1 MELITISQVSKEYGI
16 STRTLRYYEKIGLIK
31 SSRKEDYAYR
41 TYDEEAVKRLN
52 KIIILRKLR
61 IPLKQIALIL
71 DDSNL
76 SNMLEIFKE
85 NINELNNEI
94 DAMTSIRDVLNIFI
108 DKLYIENVNSY
119 NKSDLIA
126 DKEIV
131 TLVESLSLSKS
142 NLKENRSMEKIENAE
157 KVLGKINDVRIIYL
171 PPMTV
176 ASSKFI
182 GENPEESAQERI
194 DKFVLESGL
203 IKIKPD
209 LRVLGFDNPSP
220 AENQEQYG
228 YEFWVTISEEMNVP
242 EPFVKKTFSGGLYA
256 AHCIKMGNFNEW
268 KDFYEWIKNNSEY
281 EIDEREPSGMSGCLE
296 EHLNAFSYYSDEGR
310 NQFTQIDL
318 LMPIKAKIR

>member
-31 SSRKEDYAYR
+31 SSKKEDYAYR
-41 TYDEEAVKRLN
+41 TYDEEEVKRLN

-71 DDSNL
+71 DDSDL

-85 NINELNNEI
+85 NISEFNNEI

-108 DKLYIENVNSY
+108 DKLSIENENSY
-119 NKSDLIA
+119 NKSDLIE

-131 TLVESLSLSKS
+131 TIVESLSLSKS
-142 NLKENRSMEKIENAE
+142 NLKENRSMEKIENSE

-176 ASSKFI
+176 ASSRFI
-182 GENPEESAQERI
+182 GENPEETAQERI
-194 DKFVLESGL
+194 DRFVLESGL
-203 IKIKPD
+203 IKVKPD

-220 AENQEQYG
+220 GENEKHYG
-228 YEFWVTISEEMNVP
+228 YEFWVTIPEEMNVQ
-242 EPFVKKTFSGGLYA
+242 EPLEKKTFSGGLYA
-256 AHCIKMGNFNEW
+256 AHCINMGNFNEW

-296 EHLNAFSYYSDEGR
+296 EHLNAFSYYSDECR

-318 LMPIKAKIR
+318 LMPIKAKMK

>member
-119 NKSDLIA
+119 NKSDMIA

-171 PPMTV
+171 PPMIV

-209 LRVLGFDNPSP
+209 VRVLGFDNPSP
-220 AENQEQYG
+220 RENQEQYG
-228 YEFWVTISEEMNVP
+228 YEFWVTIPEEMNVP

-296 EHLNAFSYYSDEGR
+296 EHLNVFSYYSDEGR

-318 LMPIKAKIR
+318 LIPIKAKIR